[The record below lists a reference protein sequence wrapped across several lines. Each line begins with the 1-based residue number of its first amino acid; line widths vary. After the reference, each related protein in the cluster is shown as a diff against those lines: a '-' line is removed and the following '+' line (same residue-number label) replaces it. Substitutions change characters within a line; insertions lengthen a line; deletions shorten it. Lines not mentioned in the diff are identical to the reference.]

1 MKIIRKFI
9 IYNLILKMFMYSKKK
24 EWSILSVKGLRRDWE
39 VGLKKGV
46 DNG

>member
-1 MKIIRKFI
+1 
-9 IYNLILKMFMYSKKK
+9 MFMYSKKK

-39 VGLKKGV
+39 VGSKKGV